1 MAILKMA
8 EIREMNEEELD
19 RKLVELRSE
28 LAKQR
33 AAMAS
38 GAGMENPGVIRAIR
52 RSIARILTYM
62 NEQSTLTEETE
73 EEASLDEEGGDD

>member
-1 MAILKMA
+1 MAILKMT
-8 EIREMNEEELD
+8 EIREMSQEDIE

-62 NEQSTLTEETE
+62 NEQSTQITEETPE
-73 EEASLDEEGGDD
+73 EESGGD

>member
-8 EIREMNEEELD
+8 EIREMTEEEID

-62 NEQSTLTEETE
+62 NEQRILDTETPEET
-73 EEASLDEEGGDD
+73 SLDEEGGED

>member
-8 EIREMNEEELD
+8 EIREMNPEEID
-19 RKLVELRSE
+19 RKLVELHSE

-33 AAMAS
+33 ASMAS

-52 RSIARILTYM
+52 RSIARILTYI
-62 NEQSTLTEETE
+62 NEQSTLTTE
-73 EEASLDEEGGDD
+73 EAPEEEGGGD

>member
-8 EIREMNEEELD
+8 EIREMNPEEID

-33 AAMAS
+33 ASMAS

-52 RSIARILTYM
+52 RSIARILTYI
-62 NEQSTLTEETE
+62 NEQSTLTTE
-73 EEASLDEEGGDD
+73 EAPEEEGRGD

>member
-1 MAILKMA
+1 MAILKMT
-8 EIREMNEEELD
+8 EIREMNPEEID

-52 RSIARILTYM
+52 RSIARILTYI
-62 NEQSTLTEETE
+62 NEQRILTTEEAPE
-73 EEASLDEEGGDD
+73 DEGGDD